1 MPFYNLSKAKLKS
14 HQRKHRRERVINH
27 KEVYCIQ
34 CYPTNSI
41 LADNIPD
48 GFEKFWLWISIQY
61 TAKQY
66 TGATVAAFKVLKTEF
81 FITTQLNTLVELSFY
96 LHKLFELTN
105 GFKSLP
111 TDTQVTN
118 AYQIFHNTP
127 VNNNANMDQ
136 GQMRD
141 LMKLVW
147 ETDPTD
153 TNNPRNVG
161 NLLEDTLNNNTNAI
175 ITALQNNLNAINAL
189 TTANQNRTTSK
200 VVDVPFFYG
209 RDDEDPYEWCQLFEA
224 AFAANGWPDNQKIA
238 LAAGFLK
245 EAARDYTT
253 EPLPTTTTTTV
264 KPTPQVDE
272 MKALTKQMQQLAL
285 NYANLS
291 SVLMV
296 QQSTPRNTRPRP
308 NNNNNQNRQNG
319 QAPTQNSFNPNITCF
334 RYGNVGHISKN
345 CQMGRNTNNGN
356 INGNNNNNNRP
367 CQRALVTPIN
377 YADDEAEIYY
387 DEYEDEYEEEWEEED
402 EYKAYVTTR
411 SKTVPYEIS
420 SPRGKRTR
428 FSESR
433 KEDQL
438 RTQPIPPVTPST
450 PMDMDATTETS
461 TKRKVRTKMVP
472 APIEN
477 VNEFDIAKY
486 ISDLPCGLS
495 IGQATAQ
502 LPVYRKRINSN
513 YYEDF
518 NSEEETP
525 TTAAKCEF
533 HINQQPV
540 IAVIDSGA
548 AVYSIMTTAM
558 MKTLKLTIDGPSEY
572 VIKTANGT
580 RVRSLGEIQN
590 LPLKVRNLIIKTNV
604 QIIESSDSVFIL
616 GNNWMRKVNAALD
629 WDKKTLTIRYNGW
642 STTVPVIFTLPKSI
656 KMKQSFEYDDEEE
669 YESEELEEAQIYMSD
684 FSGYSTE
691 EFLEFNPWENEVSPA
706 HQNNEYEELE
716 ESNPAIYL
724 AQAE

>member
-1 MPFYNLSKAKLKS
+1 
-14 HQRKHRRERVINH
+14 
-27 KEVYCIQ
+27 
-34 CYPTNSI
+34 
-41 LADNIPD
+41 
-48 GFEKFWLWISIQY
+48 
-61 TAKQY
+61 
-66 TGATVAAFKVLKTEF
+66 
-81 FITTQLNTLVELSFY
+81 
-96 LHKLFELTN
+96 
-105 GFKSLP
+105 
-111 TDTQVTN
+111 
-118 AYQIFHNTP
+118 
-127 VNNNANMDQ
+127 
-136 GQMRD
+136 
-141 LMKLVW
+141 
-147 ETDPTD
+147 
-153 TNNPRNVG
+153 
-161 NLLEDTLNNNTNAI
+161 
-175 ITALQNNLNAINAL
+175 
-189 TTANQNRTTSK
+189 
-200 VVDVPFFYG
+200 
-209 RDDEDPYEWCQLFEA
+209 
-224 AFAANGWPDNQKIA
+224 
-238 LAAGFLK
+238 
-245 EAARDYTT
+245 
-253 EPLPTTTTTTV
+253 
-264 KPTPQVDE
+264 
-272 MKALTKQMQQLAL
+272 
-285 NYANLS
+285 
-291 SVLMV
+291 
-296 QQSTPRNTRPRP
+296 
-308 NNNNNQNRQNG
+308 
-319 QAPTQNSFNPNITCF
+319 
-334 RYGNVGHISKN
+334 
-345 CQMGRNTNNGN
+345 MGRNTNNGN

-367 CQRALVTPIN
+367 RQRAPVTPIN

-402 EYKAYVTTR
+402 EYEAYVTTR
-411 SKTVPYEIS
+411 SRSVPYEIS

-450 PMDMDATTETS
+450 PMDMDATAEPS

-502 LPVYRKRINSN
+502 LPVYRKGLIQSMRRKREKIDNNN
-513 YYEDF
+513 YIGESYYGDS

-525 TTAAKCEF
+525 ITAAKCEF

-548 AVYSIMTTAM
+548 AVSIMTTAM

-629 WDKKTLTIRYNGW
+629 WDKKTLTIRYNGR
-642 STTVPVIFTLPKSI
+642 STTVPVIFTLPKPI

-691 EFLEFNPWENEVSPA
+691 ESLEFNPWENEVSPA
-706 HQNNEYEELE
+706 HQNNEDEELKE
-716 ESNPAIYL
+716 
-724 AQAE
+724 